1 MHYYH
6 IDTLHLDL
14 SYRIV
19 LLNMSDKSEH
29 IKLAKVFGIGLNKTG
44 TSSLGRFFEKCGYK
58 MHEDYSCIKIN
69 MAFDLQNN
77 TNMDK
82 ATLLLDIV
90 DNYDVFEDWPW
101 PLVYKQCLEKYP
113 DAKFVLTIRA
123 DAEEWFRSLYYH
135 CKKLGPTKQIKSVYG
150 HYTPNRETKKDFIE
164 YYKRHNANVVQF
176 FKDKPGKLLILS
188 TKTDDKEKSNILAKF
203 CNLSNKVQYPNA
215 NKNKDRD
222 FSQIERDKDD
232 LYPVVYPDNICK
244 LIFETQFYIESSYI
258 NYSKIDIMAANIQK
272 FSPKDNDEFVRFLD
286 ISIKYAMQI
295 GHRQAILYFMKTF
308 DISPEIQAIITQY
321 AKNKDPK
328 LLKSLIS

>member
-1 MHYYH
+1 MSKK
-6 IDTLHLDL
+6 LEKL
-14 SYRIV
+14 S
-19 LLNMSDKSEH
+19 
-29 IKLAKVFGIGLNKTG
+29 KVFGIGLNKTG

-69 MAFDLQNN
+69 MAIDLHNN
-77 TNMDK
+77 INMDK
-82 ATLLLDIV
+82 ATLLLDIA

-113 DAKFVLTIRA
+113 DAKFILTIRA

-150 HYTPNRETKKDFIE
+150 HYTPNHETKGYFME
-164 YYKRHNANVVQF
+164 YYKRHNAKAVQF

-188 TKTDDKEKSNILAKF
+188 TETDDTEKSNILAKF
-203 CNLSNKVQYPNA
+203 CNLSDKIHYPNA
-215 NKNKDRD
+215 NKNKD
-222 FSQIERDKDD
+222 FSRVEPQGCAQRIAREGHTND
-232 LYPVVYPDNICK
+232 LYPIIYPDNICK

-258 NYSKIDIMAANIQK
+258 NYSKIDIMIANIQK
-272 FSPKDNDEFVRFLD
+272 FSPKDNDEFMQFLD

-295 GHRQAILYFMKTF
+295 GHRQAIVYFMKTF
-308 DISPEIQAIITQY
+308 EISSEIQAIVIQY

-328 LLKSLIS
+328 LLASIQKK

>member
-14 SYRIV
+14 FIRIV
-19 LLNMSDKSEH
+19 LLLNMSDKSEH

-44 TSSLGRFFEKCGYK
+44 TSSLGRFFEKYGYK

-69 MAFDLQNN
+69 MAFDLRNN
-77 TNMDK
+77 INMDK

-150 HYTPNRETKKDFIE
+150 HYTPNQETKKDFIE
-164 YYKRHNANVVQF
+164 YYKHHNANVVQF

-188 TKTDDKEKSNILAKF
+188 TETDDTEKSNILAKF
-203 CNLSNKVQYPNA
+203 CNLLNKVQYPNA
-215 NKNKDRD
+215 NKNKDFR
-222 FSQIERDKDD
+222 IERVKDD

-258 NYSKIDIMAANIQK
+258 NYSKIDIMASNIQK

-308 DISPEIQAIITQY
+308 DISPEIRAIITQY